1 MKFNDEVIAH
11 IAKILQMALLTG
23 TDIIDHLRMVR
34 LTNED
39 GELFLDE
46 EYSSV
51 IEGNIQKMI
60 ENAVTQTESSDLDLD
75 GE

>member
-34 LTNED
+34 LINEG

-46 EYSSV
+46 EYANV
-51 IEGNIQKMI
+51 IESNIQKMI
-60 ENAVTQTESSDLDLD
+60 ENALTQTESSDLDLD

>member
-11 IAKILQMALLTG
+11 IAKILQMALITG
-23 TDIIDHLRMVR
+23 TDVVDHLRMVA
-34 LTNED
+34 LTEKE
-39 GELFLDE
+39 GQLFLDE

-51 IEGNIQKMI
+51 IEDNIDRMI
-60 ENAVTQTESSDLDLD
+60 NNALEQQG